1 MAVINTRTDRHE
13 YMAADGN
20 NSIFMLIVCLCLSVC
35 LYVRLS
41 DAWYKTQSRRIA
53 LLSLSF
59 SGTHTP
65 MGGDDCKEY
74 NGDQLDYN

>member
-13 YMAADGN
+13 YRAADGN
-20 NSIFMLIVCLCLSVC
+20 NSIFMLIVCLCLSVRPSDC
-35 LYVRLS
+35 LMLDIKHNPDVY
-41 DAWYKTQSRRIA
+41 IA

-74 NGDQLDYN
+74 NGDQVDYN